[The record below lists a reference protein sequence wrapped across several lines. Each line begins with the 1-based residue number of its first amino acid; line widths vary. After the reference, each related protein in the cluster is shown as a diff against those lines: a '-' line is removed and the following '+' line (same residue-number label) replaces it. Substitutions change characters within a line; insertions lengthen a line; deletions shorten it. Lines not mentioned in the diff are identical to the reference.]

1 MSDNTNTADTGNPTS
16 TTVTTNTATQQDT
29 GANVQPGTEGQGGG
43 EAAGA
48 PQGDGKGGDN
58 ANPKPEGLQG
68 APEHYEAFKVPDGFT
83 LEGDRLKTAG
93 EFFKANGW
101 TQEQAQQAVDL
112 YSQMA
117 GQDATALKQALDD
130 QRSAQ
135 ITAWGEQLKTQL
147 GDKYDQTIGD
157 ARTAV
162 QAVNDPELIKA
173 FEEQGWGNHPALV
186 NAFAF
191 MGRFLRDSPMDG
203 LGGGTSNGNQAT
215 DHATVLYG
223 NNT

>member
-16 TTVTTNTATQQDT
+16 ATETTNTATQQET
-29 GANVQPGTEGQGGG
+29 GANVQPGTEGKGGG
-43 EAAGA
+43 DASGA
-48 PQGDGKGGDN
+48 PQGDDKGGDN
-58 ANPKPEGLQG
+58 ANPKPGDQQG
-68 APEHYEAFKVPDGFT
+68 APEQYEAFKVPEGFA

-93 EFFKANGW
+93 EFFKANNW

-117 GQDATALKQALDD
+117 GQDAAALQQALEDKRVE
-130 QRSAQ
+130 QVAQ
-135 ITAWGEQLKTQL
+135 WGEQTKQQL
-147 GDKYDQTIGD
+147 GDKYDETVSLATTTVKAI
-157 ARTAV
+157 
-162 QAVNDPELIKA
+162 NDPELTRA
-173 FEEQGWGNHPALV
+173 FNEQGWGNHPALV

-223 NNT
+223 KNT